1 VTVRWTP
8 EAVDD
13 LARLHDFLAAH
24 NPQLALRVVATLR
37 NAVRQLFVHPRL
49 GSAVPGFEGHE
60 VRRLVIGDY
69 ELRYEIAGEALY
81 ILRFFHTGRIAR
93 GGAGGAS
100 AR

>member
-24 NPQLALRVVATLR
+24 NPSLAQRVVATLW

-49 GSAVPGFEGHE
+49 GSALAGFEGHE

-69 ELRYEIAGEALY
+69 GLRYEIAGEAL
-81 ILRFFHTGRIAR
+81 
-93 GGAGGAS
+93 
-100 AR
+100 

>member
-24 NPQLALRVVATLR
+24 NPKLALRVVATLR

-60 VRRLVIGDY
+60 VRRLVIRDY
-69 ELRYEIAGEALY
+69 ELRYEIAREALY
-81 ILRFFHTGRIAR
+81 ILRFFHTREDR
-93 GGAGGAS
+93 
-100 AR
+100 